1 MSKPLN
7 RILAM
12 LTLTLV
18 LAGCSWFKEK
28 PPEYM
33 DGEEVPLLEVPPDL
47 DPLQY
52 PSPLLISTGKIRLP
66 SGDELNPG
74 PPRAVNTAGQGETN
88 AYLAWSAKGAYLAVA
103 DTPDS
108 VQRRLGYAIER
119 VGMIPLETDQSFE
132 HRFEYVQL
140 NTDDR
145 SFWQKMAFWNR
156 SKAPDYSGFY
166 RARVEGDGENARVYL
181 FLDSGTP
188 ATTSAAE
195 HILGIFMERLG

>member
-1 MSKPLN
+1 
-7 RILAM
+7 M

-18 LAGCSWFKEK
+18 LGACSWFKDK

-33 DGEEVPLLEVPPDL
+33 EGEEVPLLEVPPGL

-52 PSPLLISTGKIRLP
+52 PAPLMISAGRIRLP

-74 PPRAVNTAGQGETN
+74 PPRAVNTAGQGNNTN
-88 AYLAWSAKGAYLAVA
+88 AYLAWSAQGVYLAVA
-103 DTPDS
+103 DTQES

-119 VGMIPLETDQSFE
+119 VGMVPLETGEPFE
-132 HRFEYVQL
+132 HRFEYVQV

-156 SKAPDYSGFY
+156 SKAPDYSGYY
-166 RARVEGDGENARVYL
+166 RALVEEDGENARVYL